1 MKIVQSQT
9 KRFAVLTRT
18 WVRAF
23 GGKWLVQPTR
33 CLRRARQLLNQW
45 NNYINET
52 IISFLCH
59 CHISNTNL
67 QKKRDVWAVRMNGF
81 HPKTWFLYKSVG
93 QRNVRATRFCSHQ
106 NTNLVKSFETN
117 GWKEG
122 DKYLYRNEC
131 WFKATSGIYRVKTFM
146 FIELFIW
153 CKNAQYSRLVLLGN
167 CCSKPMIMKW
177 KNILYI
183 KLRTIENI

>member
-106 NTNLVKSFETN
+106 NTNLVKFLRLMAEKKETSIYTGMN
-117 GWKEG
+117 AGSRRLQESIGWKP
-122 DKYLYRNEC
+122 
-131 WFKATSGIYRVKTFM
+131 S
-146 FIELFIW
+146 
-153 CKNAQYSRLVLLGN
+153 
-167 CCSKPMIMKW
+167 CS
-177 KNILYI
+177 
-183 KLRTIENI
+183 